1 MINLQQDL
9 MWASS
14 ENCFCFKLSWYV
26 RLFCKYN
33 EHKLPCTQDV
43 LPLCVVKFS
52 SYYYFYCECN
62 CSTVTCPDLRP
73 NLHYFHCCWLFGVQR
88 FQVFVWG
95 EHPISI
101 CLSLSFWP
109 FTRQC
114 EVLTTSKLKMKLE
127 YCASFCII
135 AFLLF
140 VR

>member
-1 MINLQQDL
+1 MVCQVILLRN
-9 MWASS
+9 
-14 ENCFCFKLSWYV
+14 V
-26 RLFCKYN
+26 CKYN

-52 SYYYFYCECN
+52 SYYLYCKCN

-95 EHPISI
+95 ENPISI

-114 EVLTTSKLKMKLE
+114 EVLATSKLKMKLLCFIL
-127 YCASFCII
+127 YNCFLVICQIISFKN
-135 AFLLF
+135 LLVLSLF
-140 VR
+140 TWLKG